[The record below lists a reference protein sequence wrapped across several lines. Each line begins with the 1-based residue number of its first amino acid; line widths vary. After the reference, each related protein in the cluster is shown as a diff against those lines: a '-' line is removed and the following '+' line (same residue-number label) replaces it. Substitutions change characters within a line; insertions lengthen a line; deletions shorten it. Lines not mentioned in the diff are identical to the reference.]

1 MTGLRTWPRA
11 GAAAV
16 IAAALTL
23 AGCGGGVATPAP
35 TALVT
40 AGATPAATPPSDPPS
55 VMPSPA
61 GSPPPPAG
69 TAYLAVPAAGILLPV
84 PDGWELVDAD
94 ALADPDELERIA
106 AAYPG
111 ADRLLRSL
119 ERLGGR
125 AEPVLLAADPGPAS
139 VAAPIATNLSVM
151 VAQPSTSGILLDLV
165 AGFIADGLREALGAD
180 ADPVRT
186 RVDLPAGEAV
196 RLAYTL
202 GGDEGVV
209 AIAWVVGAPAGTL
222 LVTAIGT
229 ADALDK
235 LDPDAL
241 AAAIIVVD
249 P

>member
-1 MTGLRTWPRA
+1 VPS
-11 GAAAV
+11 
-16 IAAALTL
+16 
-23 AGCGGGVATPAP
+23 AP
-35 TALVT
+35 T
-40 AGATPAATPPSDPPS
+40 
-55 VMPSPA
+55 
-61 GSPPPPAG
+61 G

-84 PDGWELVDAD
+84 PDGWEVVEAD
-94 ALADPDELERIA
+94 ALADPVELERIA

-111 ADRLLRSL
+111 TDRLLRSL

-125 AEPVLLAADPGPAS
+125 AAPVLLAADPSPAS

-151 VAQPSTSGILLDLV
+151 VAQPPTSGILLDLV
-165 AGFIADGLREALGAD
+165 AGFIADGMGEALGAESD
-180 ADPVRT
+180 AART

-196 RLAYTL
+196 RLAYAL

-229 ADALDK
+229 ADALDA
-235 LDPDAL
+235 LDPDTL
-241 AAAIIVVD
+241 AAAIVVVD